1 MPDRTINPRYVPQ
14 TVTVP
19 ANTPVA
25 SPTSTTTNLGH
36 CILDAV
42 SVFIPSGHQGLTG
55 LAIQLAGVHVV
66 PYGDNNAYVLGD
78 DSTDEFQLGVEV
90 DQGLNVITYN
100 TDQAFSH
107 TFYLRFKCRDIPQSQ
122 ASTPATVTPIT
133 AAPSLAV

>member
-19 ANTPVA
+19 PNTPSSA
-25 SPTSTTTNLGH
+25 PTTTATAVGH

-42 SVFIPSGHQGLTG
+42 TVFIPSGHQGLTG

-66 PYGDNNAYVLGD
+66 PYGDNTAYVLGD

-100 TDQAFSH
+100 TDQAFPH

-122 ASTPATVTPIT
+122 QDTSTVVTPIT
-133 AAPSLAV
+133 AAPSLAS